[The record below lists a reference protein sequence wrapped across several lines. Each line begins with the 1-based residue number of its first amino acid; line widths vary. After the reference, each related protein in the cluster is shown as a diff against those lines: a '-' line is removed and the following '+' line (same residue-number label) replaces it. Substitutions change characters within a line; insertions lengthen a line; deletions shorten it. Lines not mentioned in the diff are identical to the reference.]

1 MGNQLKLAFIHVNY
15 NNSKLTINCI
25 RSIIQNY
32 SNADIIIVDNNSTKI
47 EKEIL
52 FKWNDEQNVTN
63 VQFIFEEK
71 NLGYFGA
78 LNIGLGRILHEI
90 YKYSFVIVGNN
101 DLEFSSVFF
110 ERLNN
115 TVINKNIFVIAPN
128 IVKPNGIHQNPY
140 SIKPV
145 SCIRKILYKI
155 LYLSYEV
162 AKVIFWFSSLL
173 GVAESEKDRNGFEK
187 SQYIFAGHGSCYV
200 LTSNYFKYNG
210 LLVNLTFLMGEEFIL
225 SKQISDTG
233 GKIFYDAGLLVLHNE
248 HSSMENLPSK
258 RVYEYNRT
266 AYNIIRNFF

>member
-145 SCIRKILYKI
+145 SCIRKIWI
-155 LYLSYEV
+155 T
-162 AKVIFWFSSLL
+162 
-173 GVAESEKDRNGFEK
+173 N
-187 SQYIFAGHGSCYV
+187 
-200 LTSNYFKYNG
+200 
-210 LLVNLTFLMGEEFIL
+210 
-225 SKQISDTG
+225 
-233 GKIFYDAGLLVLHNE
+233 
-248 HSSMENLPSK
+248 
-258 RVYEYNRT
+258 
-266 AYNIIRNFF
+266 